1 MQPLANEYTDTITL
15 VTRTDERRTVRG
27 IFKPLGGR
35 EAIINDRLTIVSR
48 ATALVQ
54 HSKLTNG
61 LASDWVAIVNGTKWD
76 IESVIRNDDDKTYA
90 LTLRG
95 YA

>member
-1 MQPLANEYTDTITL
+1 MLANEYTDTITL
-15 VTRTDERRTVRG
+15 QPREGATRTVRG

-35 EAIINDRLTIVSR
+35 EVIINDRVTTVAR

-54 HSKLTNG
+54 HSKLTDG
-61 LASDWVAIVNGTKWD
+61 LTSYWDAEVNGKRYD
-76 IESVIRNDDDKTYA
+76 IESVIQNPYDKSYE

-95 YA
+95 YG